1 MKRTQV
7 VLMNRTNIS
16 WTKYTWNP
24 ITGCTPISEGCKNC
38 YAKIVH
44 ERFNDT
50 PFNEIVLHPDRLI
63 EPIKTRKPTSVF
75 VGSMTDIFHDDIPT
89 EWIDEIFHAMMRSYN
104 VTFQILTKRPQRMKE
119 YIGGLLE
126 DGISRISSTPM
137 QSPLTS
143 SDVGFI
149 RGLKSLDWCSRDFD
163 EDAARFLFGNNSIDI
178 KHPFHNI
185 WFGVT
190 AENQTQADIRI
201 PILLDTKVINRFLSI
216 EPLIDEVDI
225 SKYLEEKQILDI
237 YNHKNGVQ
245 TTKQAFFNKID
256 WVIVGGE
263 TGAES
268 KTRNMNPQ
276 WVDKIY
282 NDCKKN
288 NTNFFFKQWGNSKP
302 INDEKYEFEYYQN
315 IPK

>member
-1 MKRTQV
+1 
-7 VLMNRTNIS
+7 MNRTNIA
-16 WTKYTWNP
+16 WTQYTWNP

-38 YAKIVH
+38 YAKTVH

-63 EPIKTRKPTSVF
+63 EPIKTRKPTLVF
-75 VGSMTDIFHDDIPT
+75 VGSMTDIFHDDIPN
-89 EWIDEIFHAMMRSYN
+89 EWIDEIFHSMMRSTN

-119 YIGGLLE
+119 YIDGLLE

-137 QSPLTS
+137 QSPITAS
-143 SDVGFI
+143 EVGFV
-149 RGLKSLDWCSRDFD
+149 RKWEKTFLWQSRDFD
-163 EDAARFLFGNNSIDI
+163 EEATQFLYGKHGVNI

-190 AENQTQADIRI
+190 AENQKQADIRI

-225 SKYLEEKQILDI
+225 SKYLKEKQFLDI
-237 YNHKNGVQ
+237 YFYENEVQ
-245 TTKQAFFNKID
+245 KTKQALFNKID

-263 TGAES
+263 TGAKS
-268 KTRNMNPQ
+268 KTRNMQPI
-276 WVDKIY
+276 WVDNIFY
-282 NDCKKN
+282 DCKKN
-288 NTNFFFKQWGNSKP
+288 NTNFFFKQWGNSKLKK
-302 INDEKYEFEYYQN
+302 DDKYEFEYYQS

>member
-1 MKRTQV
+1 
-7 VLMNRTNIS
+7 MNLVTSR
-16 WTKYTWNP
+16 TKYTWNP
-24 ITGCTPISEGCKNC
+24 ITGCTPISDGCKNC

-63 EPIKTRKPTSVF
+63 EPIKTRKPTLVF
-75 VGSMTDIFHDDIPT
+75 VGSMTYIFHEDIPT
-89 EWIDEIFHAMMRSYN
+89 EWIDEVFHSMMRSIH

-119 YIGGLLE
+119 YIDGLLE
-126 DGISRISSTPM
+126 DGIRRISSTPM

-143 SDVGFI
+143 SEVGFI
-149 RGLKSLDWCSRDFD
+149 RGLKSLDWGARDFD
-163 EDAARFLFGNNSIDI
+163 DDATHLLYGKHGVNI

-190 AENQTQADIRI
+190 AENQKQADIRI
-201 PILLDTKVINRFLSI
+201 PILLETKVTNRFLSI

-225 SKYLEEKQILDI
+225 SKYLDEKQLLDT
-237 YNHKNGVQ
+237 YFYENEVQ
-245 TTKQAFFNKID
+245 KTKQAIFNKID

-263 TGAES
+263 TGAKS
-268 KTRNMNPQ
+268 RTRNMQPI
-276 WVDKIY
+276 WVDKIF
-282 NDCKKN
+282 NDCKRNETK
-288 NTNFFFKQWGNSKP
+288 FFFKQWGNSKP
-302 INDEKYEFEYYQN
+302 KNDDKYGFEYYQN

>member
-119 YIGGLLE
+119 YIDGLLE

-143 SDVGFI
+143 SEVGFI

-201 PILLDTKVINRFLSI
+201 HILLDTKVINRFLSI

-245 TTKQAFFNKID
+245 TTKQAFLNKID

-263 TGAES
+263 TGAKS

>member
-1 MKRTQV
+1 
-7 VLMNRTNIS
+7 MNRTNIS

-63 EPIKTRKPTSVF
+63 EPIKTRKPTLVF

-89 EWIDEIFHAMMRSYN
+89 EWIDEIFHSMMRSYQ

-119 YIGGLLE
+119 YIDGLLE
-126 DGISRISSTPM
+126 DGIDRIITTNLMP
-137 QSPLTS
+137 PLTHS
-143 SDVGFI
+143 EIGFV
-149 RGLKSLDWCSRDFD
+149 RSWHKTLDWQGKTFEEESYQ
-163 EDAARFLFGNNSIDI
+163 FLYGNHGVDI

-190 AENQTQADIRI
+190 AENQIEVDKRI
-201 PILLDTKVINRFLSI
+201 PILLDTKVTNRFLSI

-225 SKYLEEKQILDI
+225 SKYLDEKQLLNISSM
-237 YNHKNGVQ
+237 N
-245 TTKQAFFNKID
+245 TKKSLFNKID
-256 WVIVGGE
+256 WVIAGGE
-263 TGAES
+263 TGAKS
-268 KTRNMNPQ
+268 KTRNMNPL

-302 INDEKYEFEYYQN
+302 INKDTFEFENIQN
-315 IPK
+315 SPKGV

>member
-1 MKRTQV
+1 MESYYR
-7 VLMNRTNIS
+7 L
-16 WTKYTWNP
+16 
-24 ITGCTPISEGCKNC
+24 TPISEGCKNC

-63 EPIKTRKPTSVF
+63 EPIKTRKPTFVF

-89 EWIDEIFHAMMRSYN
+89 EWIDEIFHSMMRSYH

-119 YIGGLLE
+119 YIDGLLK

-137 QSPLTS
+137 QSALTAS
-143 SDVGFI
+143 EVGFI
-149 RGLKSLDWCSRDFD
+149 RGLKSLDWCCRDFD
-163 EDAARFLFGNNSIDI
+163 EDTTRFLFGKNSIDI

-201 PILLDTKVINRFLSI
+201 PILLDTKVTNRFLSI
-216 EPLIDEVDI
+216 EPLIDQIDI
-225 SKYLEEKQILDI
+225 SKYLDEKQSLNVNI
-237 YNHKNGVQ
+237 YEDEVLEI
-245 TTKQAFFNKID
+245 KQSLFNKID

-263 TGAES
+263 TGAKS
-268 KTRNMNPQ
+268 KTRNMDPL

-302 INDEKYEFEYYQN
+302 MNKDTFQFEDIQSF
-315 IPK
+315 PKI

>member
-1 MKRTQV
+1 
-7 VLMNRTNIS
+7 MNRTKIS
-16 WTKYTWNP
+16 WTNYTWNP

-38 YAKIVH
+38 YAKTVH

-50 PFNEIVLHPDRLI
+50 PFNEIVLHPNRLI
-63 EPIKTRKPTSVF
+63 EPIKTRKPTLVF
-75 VGSMTDIFHDDIPT
+75 LGSMTDIFHDDIPT
-89 EWIDEIFHAMMRSYN
+89 EWIDEIFHSMMRSYH

-119 YIGGLLE
+119 YIDGLLE

-137 QSPLTS
+137 QSPLTAS
-143 SDVGFI
+143 EVGFI

-163 EDAARFLFGNNSIDI
+163 EDATGFLFGKNSIDI

-190 AENQTQADIRI
+190 AENQTQADLRI
-201 PILLDTKVINRFLSI
+201 PILLDTKVTNRFLSI
-216 EPLIDEVDI
+216 EPLIDEVNI
-225 SKYLEEKQILDI
+225 SKYLDEKQSLNVNVYED
-237 YNHKNGVQ
+237 GVLK
-245 TTKQAFFNKID
+245 TKQSSFNKID

-263 TGAES
+263 TGAKS
-268 KTRNMNPQ
+268 RTRNMNPL

-288 NTNFFFKQWGNSKP
+288 DSNFFFKQWGNSKP
-302 INDEKYEFEYYQN
+302 TNKNTFEFEYIQDF
-315 IPK
+315 PKGV

>member
-1 MKRTQV
+1 
-7 VLMNRTNIS
+7 MNRTNIA
-16 WTKYTWNP
+16 WTQYTWNP

-38 YAKIVH
+38 YAKTVH

-63 EPIKTRKPTSVF
+63 EPIKTRKPTLVF
-75 VGSMTDIFHDDIPT
+75 VGSMTDIFHDDIPN
-89 EWIDEIFHAMMRSYN
+89 EWIDEIFHSMMRSTN

-119 YIGGLLE
+119 YIDGLLE

-137 QSPLTS
+137 QSPITAS
-143 SDVGFI
+143 EVGFV
-149 RGLKSLDWCSRDFD
+149 RKWEKTFLWQSRDFD
-163 EDAARFLFGNNSIDI
+163 EVATQFLYGKHGVNI

-190 AENQTQADIRI
+190 AENQKQADIRI
-201 PILLDTKVINRFLSI
+201 PILLDTKVTNRFLSI

-225 SKYLEEKQILDI
+225 SKYLEEKQFLDI
-237 YNHKNGVQ
+237 FFYENEVQ
-245 TTKQAFFNKID
+245 KTKQALFNKID

-263 TGAES
+263 TGAKS
-268 KTRNMNPQ
+268 KTRNMQPI
-276 WVDKIY
+276 WVDNIFH
-282 NDCKKN
+282 DCKKN
-288 NTNFFFKQWGNSKP
+288 NTNFFFKQWGNSKLKK
-302 INDEKYEFEYYQN
+302 DDKYEFEYYQS

>member
-1 MKRTQV
+1 
-7 VLMNRTNIS
+7 MNKTNIA
-16 WTKYTWNP
+16 WTQYTWNP

-38 YAKIVH
+38 YAKTVH

-63 EPIKTRKPTSVF
+63 EPIKTRKPTLVF
-75 VGSMTDIFHDDIPT
+75 VGSMTDIFHDDIPN
-89 EWIDEIFHAMMRSYN
+89 EWIDEIFHSMMRSTN

-119 YIGGLLE
+119 YIDGLLE

-137 QSPLTS
+137 QSPITAS
-143 SDVGFI
+143 EVGFV
-149 RGLKSLDWCSRDFD
+149 RKWEKTFLWQSRDFD
-163 EDAARFLFGNNSIDI
+163 EVATQFLYGKHGVNI

-190 AENQTQADIRI
+190 AENQKQADIRI
-201 PILLDTKVINRFLSI
+201 PILLDTKVTNRFLSI

-225 SKYLEEKQILDI
+225 SKYLEEKQFLDI
-237 YNHKNGVQ
+237 FFYENEVQ
-245 TTKQAFFNKID
+245 KTKQALFNKID

-263 TGAES
+263 TGAKS
-268 KTRNMNPQ
+268 KTRNMQPI
-276 WVDKIY
+276 WVDNIFHY
-282 NDCKKN
+282 CKKN
-288 NTNFFFKQWGNSKP
+288 NTNFFFKQWGNSKLKK
-302 INDEKYEFEYYQN
+302 DDKYEFEYYQS

>member
-1 MKRTQV
+1 
-7 VLMNRTNIS
+7 MNRTNIS

-89 EWIDEIFHAMMRSYN
+89 EWIDEIFHTMMRSYN

-119 YIGGLLE
+119 YIDGLLE

-143 SDVGFI
+143 SEVGFI

-190 AENQTQADIRI
+190 AENQKQADIRI
-201 PILLDTKVINRFLSI
+201 PILLDTKVTNRFLSI

-225 SKYLEEKQILDI
+225 SKYLDEKQSLNVNVYED
-237 YNHKNGVQ
+237 GVLKI
-245 TTKQAFFNKID
+245 KQSSFNKID

-263 TGAES
+263 TGAKS
-268 KTRNMNPQ
+268 KTRNMNPM
-276 WVDKIY
+276 WVDKIIY
-282 NDCKKN
+282 DCKRNETK
-288 NTNFFFKQWGNSKP
+288 FFFKQWGNSKP
-302 INDEKYEFEYYQN
+302 KNDDKYEFEYYQN

>member
-1 MKRTQV
+1 
-7 VLMNRTNIS
+7 MNRTNIS

-89 EWIDEIFHAMMRSYN
+89 EWIDEIFHSMMRSYH

-119 YIGGLLE
+119 YIDGLLE

-137 QSPLTS
+137 QSALTAS
-143 SDVGFI
+143 EVGFI
-149 RGLKSLDWCSRDFD
+149 RGLKSLDWCCRDFD
-163 EDAARFLFGNNSIDI
+163 EDTTRFLFGKNSIDI

-201 PILLDTKVINRFLSI
+201 PILLDTKVTNRFLSI

-263 TGAES
+263 TGAKS

-302 INDEKYEFEYYQN
+302 KNDDKYEFEYYQN